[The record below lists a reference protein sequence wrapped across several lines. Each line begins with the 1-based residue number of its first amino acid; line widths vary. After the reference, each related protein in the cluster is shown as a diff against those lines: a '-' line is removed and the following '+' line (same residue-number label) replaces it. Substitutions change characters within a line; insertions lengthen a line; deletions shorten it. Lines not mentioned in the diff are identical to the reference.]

1 MVPDRDLLREQRARA
16 KWRPDLEAVD
26 LSPIMLKDDPRI
38 SSEVENS
45 AFTLQ
50 PNEPFAR
57 DHPLSETLLF
67 KHGCTKREADFF
79 ELAGDD
85 LAMPLVSRIGWV
97 EDDLV
102 TFCQE
107 YAVIER
113 GIPLFVTEI
122 QPQERVSVSLQVA
135 DLVSRLHA
143 RGIVHG
149 DINPGVIQWNSRGR
163 LVFSDMRHARL
174 ANKGRDFHPLDDRY
188 AATSDAFLSPRLK
201 ARTNPGRGVFA
212 TEADDLY
219 AMAVTIWSIW
229 AGQWPESSIFRE
241 SGIDLSVITDA
252 DIYGDA
258 FDILEEGGI
267 RVNRAVFKQRSDPR
281 ELSPP
286 PSDCGDIPRDFRHS
300 IQSIPASPKPRPAV
314 LAITPQTG
322 PAESSTW
329 IWSPAPLRP
338 RPTTWQ
344 IPFDH
349 AVELPAD
356 NPVDAPISNPQTSPT
371 PSPTQA
377 QPIELEPRIPSP
389 LSLSQFP
396 LLQDD
401 GSKPS
406 QAPRAVQIQRSSWE
420 WLTTNYF
427 LGADWAQSTS
437 PDDLQQ
443 LAGRETLGLEQSGRE
458 EEYSDSSETDSSG
471 GGGGDDSGENEDDD
485 DLDDDDNITW
495 EFPRPPGHVHG
506 LSPPPPPPPP
516 QPLLTHARQ
525 AGVKGISGD
534 SGLAGVTSNVSQTPP
549 EEAKP
554 GRLPTAQ
561 TFGPVRGLEGSGGA
575 QDDTPVGNACDG
587 WWDHDWFGIA
597 KADEIGVAS
606 RRETRSVSPGRPGWP
621 ERSGFGSPSIG
632 RARARSWSGF
642 KGEF

>member
-1 MVPDRDLLREQRARA
+1 MVPDRGLLREQRPRV

-26 LSPIMLKDDPRI
+26 LSPIMLKNDPRI
-38 SSEVENS
+38 SFAVENS
-45 AFTLQ
+45 ASALQ

-85 LAMPLVSRIGWV
+85 LAMPLVSRIGCV

-113 GIPLFVTEI
+113 GIPLFVAEI

-149 DINPGVIQWNSRGR
+149 GINPGVIQWNSRGR

-174 ANKGRDFHPLDDRY
+174 ANKGRDSHQVDDRY
-188 AATSDAFLSPRLK
+188 AAASDAFLSPRLK
-201 ARTNPGRGVFA
+201 ARTNPDRGVFA

-229 AGQWPESSIFRE
+229 AGQWPESSMFSE
-241 SGIDLSVITDA
+241 SGIDLSVIADA

-258 FDILEEGGI
+258 FDILEQGGI
-267 RVNRAVFKQRSDPR
+267 RVNRAVSKQRSDPR

-314 LAITPQTG
+314 LAITPQAG
-322 PAESSTW
+322 PLEANTW

-356 NPVDAPISNPQTSPT
+356 NPVDAPISNPQTSPS
-371 PSPTQA
+371 PSPSQA
-377 QPIELEPRIPSP
+377 QPVELEPRIPSP

-401 GSKPS
+401 DSKPS

-427 LGADWAQSTS
+427 LGGDWARSTS

-443 LAGRETLGLEQSGRE
+443 LAGRETFGLEQSGRGE
-458 EEYSDSSETDSSG
+458 AYSDSSSETDSSG
-471 GGGGDDSGENEDDD
+471 GGGENEEDDE
-485 DLDDDDNITW
+485 LDDDDNITW
-495 EFPRPPGHVHG
+495 EFPRPPGHLHG
-506 LSPPPPPPPP
+506 LSPAPSLP
-516 QPLLTHARQ
+516 LTHARQ
-525 AGVKGISGD
+525 AGVEGISD
-534 SGLAGVTSNVSQTPP
+534 DAGLAEGPSKIPQTPP
-549 EEAKP
+549 EVKP

-561 TFGPVRGLEGSGGA
+561 TFGLVRGLEGSDGA
-575 QDDTPVGNACDG
+575 QDDTPVGNACEG

-597 KADEIGVAS
+597 KADEIGVGS
-606 RRETRSVSPGRPGWP
+606 RRETRSVSPGRMGWP

-632 RARARSWSGF
+632 RARARSWSGL